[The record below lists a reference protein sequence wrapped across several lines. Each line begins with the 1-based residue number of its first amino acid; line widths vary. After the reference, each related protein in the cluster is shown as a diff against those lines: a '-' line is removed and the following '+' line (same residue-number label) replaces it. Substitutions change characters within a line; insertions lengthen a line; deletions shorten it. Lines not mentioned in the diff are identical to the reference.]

1 VSTIKVAIDFHIPDG
16 ILVKKQT
23 ITGCEVPYKSITI
36 GDLTDKIRETEAYLS
51 RIMGME
57 VHINTASE

>member
-1 VSTIKVAIDFHIPDG
+1 MSTIKVAIDFHIREG
-16 ILVKKQT
+16 FLIKKQT
-23 ITGCEVPYKSITI
+23 VVGYEVLYTSITI
-36 GDLTDKIRETEAYLS
+36 GDLNDKIRETEAYLS

>member
-1 VSTIKVAIDFHIPDG
+1 MSTIKVAIDFHIREG
-16 ILVKKQT
+16 FLIKKQT
-23 ITGCEVPYKSITI
+23 VIGFEVPYTSITI
-36 GDLTDKIRETEAYLS
+36 GDLNDKIRETEAYLS